1 MKKVILTALI
11 AIGSIG
17 LFAQPLPPDY
27 PPGTHGA
34 ETDQPGAPIDGG
46 LSILLLMGAAYGAKK
61 VYILK
66 KTSTEVE

>member
-17 LFAQPLPPDY
+17 LFAQPLPPAY
-27 PPGTHGA
+27 HG
-34 ETDQPGAPIDGG
+34 ETTDQEPATPAPIDGG